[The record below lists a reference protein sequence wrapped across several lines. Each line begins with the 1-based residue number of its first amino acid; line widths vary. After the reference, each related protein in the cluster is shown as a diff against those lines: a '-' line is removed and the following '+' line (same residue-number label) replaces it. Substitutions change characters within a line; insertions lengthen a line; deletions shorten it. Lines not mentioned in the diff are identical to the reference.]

1 MARDSDKW
9 RFAASLAVPGL
20 GGFRPMLPRMAA
32 VGESAGT
39 LPEVLDEVARFH
51 EGELDSLIRRLSTII
66 EPLIIILVGGIV
78 GFVYVSVFVALYSA
92 AGGAR

>member
-1 MARDSDKW
+1 MAEVSSSLVIESCGIVGTG
-9 RFAASLAVPGL
+9 ASPYST
-20 GGFRPMLPRMAA
+20 MASA
-32 VGESAGT
+32 CGESAGT